1 VSAPDAAEALQALA
15 REIET
20 CTRCDLHCN
29 THKAVPGEGPANARV
44 LFVGEGPGQNEDL
57 QGRPF
62 VGQAGRFLADLLA
75 AAGLERKDVFIT
87 NVVKH
92 RPTKAEPNGRV
103 ANRAPTPDEMAAC
116 RPYLDRQVELIEPR
130 WIVTLGAHSLGA
142 FFSGESIMRIH
153 GTTREKDGIH
163 FFHSFHPAA
172 ALYKEQLRD
181 TMLDDMRELGK
192 LLAEDRETGQSAT
205 APTASD
211 DQSADSS
218 DEQGHDPEQL
228 SFF

>member
-29 THKAVPGEGPANARV
+29 THKAVPGEGPADARV

-92 RPTKAEPNGRV
+92 RPTKVEANGRV
-103 ANRAPTPDEMAAC
+103 ANRAPTPEEMAAC
-116 RPYLDRQVELIEPR
+116 RPYLDRQIELIKPR

-153 GTTREKDGIH
+153 GTAREKDGIH

-181 TMLDDMRELGK
+181 TMLDDMRKLGK
-192 LLAEDRETGQSAT
+192 LLAEDRNSGQST
-205 APTASD
+205 RD
-211 DQSADSS
+211 DGSAAAGPA
-218 DEQGHDPEQL
+218 DESAGQADGPEQL